1 MRGKTAIVLRPCL
14 LVLTAAVQRYPV
26 QRNGASVEVLR
37 LCRSPA
43 GWETARLGLVRNG
56 LTGDRS
62 LIEDQWYN
70 REMDRSGRLAAARV
84 AAALLAPVAVVV
96 AMVPFR
102 DELEDTDAALI
113 AVLVI
118 VAMATTGRRTIG
130 LLASLS
136 AGVSFDLFLV
146 PPYQHLNIDSQADLV
161 TALLL
166 LGTGVA
172 VTELAVW
179 GRRQQA
185 RASSGE
191 GYVHGIH
198 AAAESVAAGRSP
210 FALIDDVCA
219 ELTRM
224 FQLRRCTFD
233 HGCTVMGGGRPRLRH
248 DGDLEWHG
256 AVWEDHR
263 GGFPQGE
270 EIELMVESPYGYRG
284 QFLLTATDLTHS
296 TRAQR
301 LVAVALADQVGASL
315 RGRSAH

>member
-1 MRGKTAIVLRPCL
+1 
-14 LVLTAAVQRYPV
+14 
-26 QRNGASVEVLR
+26 
-37 LCRSPA
+37 
-43 GWETARLGLVRNG
+43 
-56 LTGDRS
+56 
-62 LIEDQWYN
+62 
-70 REMDRSGRLAAARV
+70 MDRSGRLTAVLV
-84 AAALLAPVAVVV
+84 AVALLAPVAVTV

-102 DELEDTDAALI
+102 DAVEDTDAALVV
-113 AVLVI
+113 VLVI
-118 VAMATTGRRTIG
+118 VATATTGRRTIG

-146 PPYQHLNIDSQADLV
+146 PPYQRLTIDSRADLV

-166 LGTGVA
+166 LGTGAV

-185 RASSGE
+185 RASRGE

-219 ELTRM
+219 DLTRM
-224 FQLRRCTFD
+224 FQLGRCTFD
-233 HGCTVMGGGRPRLRH
+233 HGCAVLGGDRPRLRH

-256 AVWEDHR
+256 TVWDDHR

-270 EIELMVESPYGYRG
+270 EIELMVESPFGYRG
-284 QFLLTATDLTHS
+284 RFLLSATDLTHS

-315 RGRSAH
+315 HARSVI